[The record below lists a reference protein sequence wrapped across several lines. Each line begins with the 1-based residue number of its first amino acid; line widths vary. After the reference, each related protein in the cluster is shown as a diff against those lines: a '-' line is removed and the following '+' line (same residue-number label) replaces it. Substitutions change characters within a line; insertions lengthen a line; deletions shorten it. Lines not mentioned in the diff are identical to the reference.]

1 MGIWDDG
8 VKNGAEVYKQD
19 PHISPWSVQMLQD
32 EVQSHRIFIFVWTIV
47 KHLESF
53 EAESSVLCYRTYGST
68 FHTIPHVTNC
78 EIIQKQFQ
86 ILHYCVCFNECTVT
100 AKFQIEKQSN
110 FLTVFSMYYD

>member
-8 VKNGAEVYKQD
+8 VKSGAEVYKQD

-53 EAESSVLCYRTYGST
+53 EAESSVSCYRAYGST
-68 FHTIPHVTNC
+68 FHTIPRDKLWDNPNTIPNLALL
-78 EIIQKQFQ
+78 F
-86 ILHYCVCFNECTVT
+86 
-100 AKFQIEKQSN
+100 
-110 FLTVFSMYYD
+110 VF